1 MSKRK
6 GKLRQVVD
14 WSAAVWAGVV
24 SGMVFLLANVIIN
37 AAITGSP
44 WIIFRLFATI
54 IMGPEVLPP
63 PAGFD
68 LKIFAIAHLIHV
80 PLSIGF
86 ACLIAYVLHRW
97 GIIVG
102 IIGGAIFGLALYL
115 INFYTLTYFFPWFFP
130 LRSWMMML
138 SHVIYGATAGGVY
151 EALEVEEFVPLEQE

>member
-1 MSKRK
+1 M
-6 GKLRQVVD
+6 
-14 WSAAVWAGVV
+14 
-24 SGMVFLLANVIIN
+24 
-37 AAITGSP
+37 
-44 WIIFRLFATI
+44 
-54 IMGPEVLPP
+54 
-63 PAGFD
+63 
-68 LKIFAIAHLIHV
+68 
-80 PLSIGF
+80 
-86 ACLIAYVLHRW
+86 LHRW